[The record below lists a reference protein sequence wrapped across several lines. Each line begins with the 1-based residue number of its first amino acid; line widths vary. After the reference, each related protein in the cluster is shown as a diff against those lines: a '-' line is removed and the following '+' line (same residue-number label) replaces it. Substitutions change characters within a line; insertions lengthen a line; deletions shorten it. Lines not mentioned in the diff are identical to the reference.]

1 MERIRGVIKRTE
13 AGEEDRRK
21 CYQDANQWKLLKSD
35 KGTFIPGMY
44 MPCRYALS
52 CGQNTHLYNHS
63 PVISIHPSPPPRSHS
78 GESRRVVF
86 FISER
91 TGIIRA
97 GVDDADD
104 WEIQD
109 DGHGYPRFY
118 NNVTKQKVYDDPRF
132 EDEDSKEMETLRDY
146 CLDQM
151 RFTMYFCKELWESY
165 CATKQAYEE
174 VQTESFNFSNFD

>member
-1 MERIRGVIKRTE
+1 M
-13 AGEEDRRK
+13 
-21 CYQDANQWKLLKSD
+21 
-35 KGTFIPGMY
+35 
-44 MPCRYALS
+44 
-52 CGQNTHLYNHS
+52 
-63 PVISIHPSPPPRSHS
+63 
-78 GESRRVVF
+78 RVVF

-118 NNVTKQKVYDDPRF
+118 NNITKQKCYDDPRF
-132 EDEDSKEMETLRDY
+132 EDEDSKEMETLREY

-165 CATKQAYEE
+165 CTTKQAYEE
-174 VQTESFNFSNFD
+174 VLTDSINPTNSANFN